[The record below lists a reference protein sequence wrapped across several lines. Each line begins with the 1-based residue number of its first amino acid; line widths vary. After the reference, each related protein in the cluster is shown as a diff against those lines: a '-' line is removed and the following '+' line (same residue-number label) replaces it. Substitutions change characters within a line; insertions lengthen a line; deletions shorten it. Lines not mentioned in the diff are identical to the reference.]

1 MKDSSEQLAVSIVI
15 PSATRVRRAFILTAS
30 VTPPRS
36 RPIEQESATVAPLS
50 EAKQLETLL
59 ELQRDLALEGDIDKV
74 LQRITLAATTLL
86 EAERATLYVVDQNG
100 NELWSRAL
108 SEGREIRLPLDGR
121 SLAAEVARTGALLR
135 IDEPYADPRFDPSV
149 DARTGYRTRSILVVP
164 IDSRDDRRVGVLQ
177 AVNHAEGPFRPEDER
192 YAVSLATSAGIAL
205 EYVQL
210 SSDLAA
216 ERLRVVKVGEEE
228 RHRLARD
235 LHDGVAQTLAN
246 AALGIELA
254 QRRAKQDVPGAIA
267 DLEQLRGRLLES
279 QKGLRDILFALRP
292 LVLEDGGLGAAARA
306 LAERI
311 NGQNGSHVVARRVDA
326 ERRFAPEVEAGAFTV
341 IREAANNAIKTGRAA
356 EVSIDVYEDGGA
368 VVAMVED
375 NGKGFD
381 VASTLQNYASRGSLG
396 LLQMRE
402 SARLIGAQLSLD
414 SSPGQGT
421 RVRLRIPFA

>member
-1 MKDSSEQLAVSIVI
+1 M
-15 PSATRVRRAFILTAS
+15 
-30 VTPPRS
+30 
-36 RPIEQESATVAPLS
+36 APLS
-50 EAKQLETLL
+50 EAEQLTTLL
-59 ELQRDLALEGDIDKV
+59 ELQRDLALEANVDKV
-74 LQRITLAATTLL
+74 LLRITLAATHMLD
-86 EAERATLYVVDQNG
+86 ADRATLYVVNQAKN
-100 NELWSRAL
+100 LIWSRVL
-108 SEGREIRLPLDGR
+108 TEGGERGESVAQIREIRLPLDGR
-121 SLAAEVARTGALLR
+121 GLATEVARNGHLLR
-135 IDEPYADPRFDPSV
+135 IDDPYDDPRFDPSV

-164 IDSRDDRRVGVLQ
+164 IDSRDRRRLGVLQ
-177 AVNHAEGPFRPEDER
+177 AVNHKDGPFHREEER
-192 YAVSLATSAGIAL
+192 YAVALASSAGVAL

-210 SSDLAA
+210 STELAA
-216 ERLRVVKVGEEE
+216 ERLRVVKVAEEE

-254 QRRAKQDVPGAIA
+254 QRQAQNDVPAAMA

-311 NGQNGSHVVARRVDA
+311 NGQNGSRVVARRVDA
-326 ERRFAPEVEAGAFTV
+326 DRRFAPEVEAGAFTV
-341 IREAANNAIKTGRAA
+341 IREAANNAIKTGRAPL
-356 EVSIDVYEDGGA
+356 VSIDVYEDDGA

-381 VASTLQNYASRGSLG
+381 VASTLQGYASRSSLG
-396 LLQMRE
+396 LLQMCE
-402 SARLIGAQLSLD
+402 SARLIGATLSLD

-421 RVRLRIPFA
+421 RVRLVIPFA

>member
-1 MKDSSEQLAVSIVI
+1 MA
-15 PSATRVRRAFILTAS
+15 R
-30 VTPPRS
+30 
-36 RPIEQESATVAPLS
+36 LS
-50 EAKQLETLL
+50 QAKQLETLL
-59 ELQRDLALEGDIDKV
+59 ELQRDLALEADIEKV
-74 LQRITLAATTLL
+74 LQRITLAATSALY
-86 EAERATLYVVDQNG
+86 AERATLYVVDKTR
-100 NELWSRAL
+100 NEIWSRAL
-108 SEGREIRLPLDGR
+108 TEGEEIRLPLDGR
-121 SLAAEVARTGALLR
+121 SLAAEVARTGTLLR
-135 IDEPYADPRFDPSV
+135 IDEPYGDPRFDPSV

-164 IDSRDDRRVGVLQ
+164 IDSRDHRRLGVLQ
-177 AVNHAEGPFRPEDER
+177 AVNHANGPFRAKDER
-192 YAVSLATSAGIAL
+192 YAESLATSAGIAL

-210 SSDLAA
+210 SADLAA
-216 ERLRVVKVGEEE
+216 ERLRVVKVAEEE
-228 RHRLARD
+228 RHHLARD

-254 QRRAKQDVPGAIA
+254 QRRAQKDVPGALS
-267 DLEQLRGRLLES
+267 DLEHLRGRLVES

-306 LAERI
+306 LVERI
-311 NGQNGSHVVARRVDA
+311 NGQNGTRVVARRVDA

-356 EVSIDVYEDGGA
+356 DVSIDVYEDGGA

-375 NGKGFD
+375 NGRGFD
-381 VASTLQNYASRGSLG
+381 VTSTLAGYASRGSLG

-421 RVRLRIPFA
+421 RVRLRIPIA

>member
-1 MKDSSEQLAVSIVI
+1 
-15 PSATRVRRAFILTAS
+15 
-30 VTPPRS
+30 
-36 RPIEQESATVAPLS
+36 VAPLS

-59 ELQRDLALEGDIDKV
+59 ELQRELALEANIEKV
-74 LQRITLAATTLL
+74 LQRITLAATFMLD
-86 EAERATLYVVDQNG
+86 AERATLYVVDQTR
-100 NELWSRAL
+100 NELWSRAVT
-108 SEGREIRLPLDGR
+108 EGGEIRLPLDGR
-121 SLAAEVARTGALLR
+121 SLAAEVARTGTLLR
-135 IDEPYADPRFDPSV
+135 IDDPYADPRFDPSV
-149 DARTGYRTRSILVVP
+149 DSRTGFRSRSILVVP
-164 IDSRDDRRVGVLQ
+164 IDSRDRRRLGVLQ
-177 AVNHAEGPFRPEDER
+177 AVNHADGPFRSGDER

-210 SSDLAA
+210 STDLAA
-216 ERLRVVKVGEEE
+216 ERLRVAKIAAEE

-246 AALGIELA
+246 AVLGIELA
-254 QRRAKQDVPGAIA
+254 QRRAQHDVPAALA

-292 LVLEDGGLGAAARA
+292 VVLEDGGLGAAARA

-311 NGQNGSHVVARRVDA
+311 NGQNGSHVVARRVQAD
-326 ERRFAPEVEAGAFTV
+326 RRFAPEVEAGAFTV
-341 IREAANNAIKTGRAA
+341 IREAANNAIKTGRAP
-356 EVSIDVYEDGGA
+356 EVSIDVYEDGAA
-368 VVAMVED
+368 VVVIVED

-381 VASTLQNYASRGSLG
+381 VADTLQGYASRGNLG

>member
-1 MKDSSEQLAVSIVI
+1 M
-15 PSATRVRRAFILTAS
+15 
-30 VTPPRS
+30 
-36 RPIEQESATVAPLS
+36 APLS

-59 ELQRDLALEGDIDKV
+59 ALQRDLALEANIEKV
-74 LQRITLAATTLL
+74 LLRITLAATFMLD
-86 EAERATLYVVDQNG
+86 ADRATLYVVDQAR

-108 SEGREIRLPLDGR
+108 TEGGERGKSVLAINQIRLPLDGK
-121 SLAAEVARTGALLR
+121 SLAAEVARTGTLLR
-135 IDEPYADPRFDPSV
+135 IDEPYADSRFDPSV

-164 IDSRDDRRVGVLQ
+164 IDSRDRTRLGVLQ
-177 AVNHAEGPFRPEDER
+177 AVNHADGPFRAEDER
-192 YAVSLATSAGIAL
+192 FAVSLAESAGVAL
-205 EYVQL
+205 EFVQL
-210 SSDLAA
+210 SADLAA

-254 QRRAKQDVPGAIA
+254 ERRAKQDVPAALA
-267 DLEQLRGRLLES
+267 DLEQLRQRLIES

-292 LVLEDGGLGAAARA
+292 VVLEDGGLGPAARA

-311 NGQNGSHVVARRVDA
+311 DGQNGSHVVARRIDGS
-326 ERRFAPEVEAGAFTV
+326 RRLAPEIEAGAFTV
-341 IREAANNAIKTGRAA
+341 IREAANNAIKTGRAP
-356 EVSIDVYEDGGA
+356 EVSIDVYEEGGVVMA
-368 VVAMVED
+368 VVED
-375 NGKGFD
+375 NGRGFD

-402 SARLIGAQLSLD
+402 SARLIGAHLSLD

-421 RVRLRIPFA
+421 RVRLRIPVV

>member
-1 MKDSSEQLAVSIVI
+1 M
-15 PSATRVRRAFILTAS
+15 
-30 VTPPRS
+30 
-36 RPIEQESATVAPLS
+36 APLS

-59 ELQRDLALEGDIDKV
+59 ALQRDLALEANIEKV
-74 LQRITLAATTLL
+74 LLRITLAATFMLD
-86 EAERATLYVVDQNG
+86 ADRATLYVVDQAR

-108 SEGREIRLPLDGR
+108 TEGGERGKSVLAINQIRLPLDGK
-121 SLAAEVARTGALLR
+121 SLAAEVARTGTLLR
-135 IDEPYADPRFDPSV
+135 IDEPYADSRFDPSV

-164 IDSRDDRRVGVLQ
+164 IDSRDRTRLGVLQ
-177 AVNHAEGPFRPEDER
+177 AVNHADGPFRAEDER
-192 YAVSLATSAGIAL
+192 FAISLAESAGVAL
-205 EYVQL
+205 EFVQL
-210 SSDLAA
+210 SADLAA

-254 QRRAKQDVPGAIA
+254 ERRAKQDVPAALA
-267 DLEQLRGRLLES
+267 DLDQLRQRLIES

-292 LVLEDGGLGAAARA
+292 VVLEDGGLGPAARA

-311 NGQNGSHVVARRVDA
+311 DGQNGSHVVARRIDA
-326 ERRFAPEVEAGAFTV
+326 SRRLAPEIEAGAFTV
-341 IREAANNAIKTGRAA
+341 IREAANNAIKTGRAP
-356 EVSIDVYEDGGA
+356 EVSIDVYEEGGVVMA
-368 VVAMVED
+368 VVED
-375 NGKGFD
+375 NGRGFD

-402 SARLIGAQLSLD
+402 SARLIGAHLSLD

-421 RVRLRIPFA
+421 RVRLRIPVA

>member
-1 MKDSSEQLAVSIVI
+1 MAPPSES
-15 PSATRVRRAFILTAS
+15 
-30 VTPPRS
+30 
-36 RPIEQESATVAPLS
+36 
-50 EAKQLETLL
+50 KQLETLL
-59 ELQRDLALEGDIDKV
+59 ELQRELALETNIEKV
-74 LQRITLAATTLL
+74 LLRITLAATYLL
-86 EAERATLYVVDQNG
+86 GTDRATLYVVDRAR

-108 SEGREIRLPLDGR
+108 TEGGERGESVLGIKEIRLPLDGR
-121 SLAAEVARTGALLR
+121 SLAAEVARTGTLLR
-135 IDEPYADPRFDPSV
+135 IDDPYGDPRFDPSM

-164 IDSRDDRRVGVLQ
+164 INSRQGGPVGSQPRQGPLPLGVLQ
-177 AVNHAEGPFRPEDER
+177 AVNHMDGPFRADDER
-192 YAVSLATSAGIAL
+192 YAVSLASSAGIAL

-210 SSDLAA
+210 SADLAA
-216 ERLRVVKVGEEE
+216 ERLRVVKVAEEE

-254 QRRAKQDVPGAIA
+254 QRRAQKDVPGAVS

-292 LVLEDGGLGAAARA
+292 LVLEDGGLGAAARS

-311 NGQNGSHVVARRVDA
+311 NGQNGSHVVSRRVDTD
-326 ERRFAPEVEAGAFTV
+326 RRLAPEVEAGAFTV
-341 IREAANNAIKTGRAA
+341 IREAANNAIKTGRATD
-356 EVSIDVYEDGGA
+356 VSIDVYEDGGA
-368 VVAMVED
+368 VVALVED
-375 NGKGFD
+375 NGRGFD
-381 VASTLQNYASRGSLG
+381 VASTLEGYASRGSLG

>member
-1 MKDSSEQLAVSIVI
+1 MAPPSES
-15 PSATRVRRAFILTAS
+15 
-30 VTPPRS
+30 
-36 RPIEQESATVAPLS
+36 
-50 EAKQLETLL
+50 KQLETLL
-59 ELQRDLALEGDIDKV
+59 ELQRELALETNIEKV
-74 LQRITLAATTLL
+74 LLRITLAATYLL
-86 EAERATLYVVDQNG
+86 GTDRATLYVVDRAR

-108 SEGREIRLPLDGR
+108 TEGGERGESVLGIKEIRLPLDGR
-121 SLAAEVARTGALLR
+121 SLAAEVARTGTLLR
-135 IDEPYADPRFDPSV
+135 IDDPYGDPRFDPSM

-164 IDSRDDRRVGVLQ
+164 INSRQGRPVGSQPRQGPLPLGVLQ
-177 AVNHAEGPFRPEDER
+177 AVNHMDGPFRPDDER
-192 YAVSLATSAGIAL
+192 YAVSLASSAGIAL

-210 SSDLAA
+210 SADLAA
-216 ERLRVVKVGEEE
+216 ERLRVVKVAEEE

-254 QRRAKQDVPGAIA
+254 QRRAQKDVPGAVS

-292 LVLEDGGLGAAARA
+292 LVLEDGGLGAAARS

-311 NGQNGSHVVARRVDA
+311 NGQNGSHVVSRRVDTD
-326 ERRFAPEVEAGAFTV
+326 RRLAPEVEAGAFTI
-341 IREAANNAIKTGRAA
+341 IREAANNAIKTGRATD
-356 EVSIDVYEDGGA
+356 VSIDVYEDGGA
-368 VVAMVED
+368 VVALVED
-375 NGKGFD
+375 NGRGFD
-381 VASTLQNYASRGSLG
+381 VASTLEGYASRGSLG

>member
-1 MKDSSEQLAVSIVI
+1 M
-15 PSATRVRRAFILTAS
+15 
-30 VTPPRS
+30 
-36 RPIEQESATVAPLS
+36 APLS

-59 ELQRDLALEGDIDKV
+59 QLQRDLALEANFETV
-74 LQRITLAATTLL
+74 LLRITLAATEMLD
-86 EAERATLYVVDQNG
+86 ADRATLYVVDQTR

-108 SEGREIRLPLDGR
+108 TEGGKLGHGVVAAGEIRLPLDGR
-121 SLAAEVARTGALLR
+121 SLAAEVARKGTLLR
-135 IDEPYADPRFDPSV
+135 VDDPYSDRRFDPSV
-149 DARTGYRTRSILVVP
+149 DARTGYRTRSILVIP
-164 IDSRDDRRVGVLQ
+164 IDSRDGRRIGVLQ
-177 AVNHAEGPFRPEDER
+177 TINHAGGPFRADDER

-210 SSDLAA
+210 STDLAA
-216 ERLRVVKVGEEE
+216 ERLRVVKVAEEE

-254 QRRAKQDVPGAIA
+254 QRRARQDLPAAMA
-267 DLEQLRGRLLES
+267 DLEQLRTRLLES

-292 LVLEDGGLGAAARA
+292 VVLEDGGLGAAARA

-311 NGQNGSHVVARRVDA
+311 NGQNGSRVVARRVEAD
-326 ERRFAPEVEAGAFTV
+326 RRLPPEVEAGAFTV
-341 IREAANNAIKTGRAA
+341 IREAANNAIKTGRAS
-356 EVSIDVYEDGGA
+356 EVSIDLYEDGGA

-381 VASTLQNYASRGSLG
+381 VADTLGSYASRGSLG